1 MAKYSELTIN
11 SALMISITIFC
22 IVVIITMTFVS
33 YTETDRNLKSIYKKE
48 QLSAEDLFNKSSIYI
63 HRAYKLWDKTY
74 NPPMEMSMQLVSGAY
89 NRSGG
94 DPASM
99 NLSGIQQAISS
110 LTGFSM
116 NIYLVDK
123 NGIIIRTTD
132 IPQQG
137 LDFSKYPDFFSRLN
151 EIRNKSAFV
160 PDEIVTGFIKG
171 SPRKKFAYQPTGDH
185 QYIIEL
191 GINVED
197 ELRNDTNAL
206 SYDDLVRHVMKEY
219 PSINRIHLINSLFV
233 PEIGKEDYPGENL
246 DPSTQATVS
255 WVFDHKSRVEIED
268 QDNHTFTTYFYI
280 PHNIDQSPASAY
292 QDLVGKIIF
301 DTRAG
306 DEDSAHNLMV
316 HLILGIS
323 GSLAAIL
330 VGWIVSRRLSKPIT
344 RIVDEIDL
352 IACGDLTR
360 DISPSSHPELNRIA
374 DATRSMVERI
384 RSMIQ
389 DLEESESRYRSLFR
403 SSSDA
408 ILIIDGEIIRDANP
422 AAILLLSAEQ
432 EIVPGLN
439 INDICKPVGTIIGD
453 QAGSCADATTAPSP
467 ENESRVRENELS
479 TIINGQIRH
488 LNIRYSPVFAR
499 SGTMIQ
505 VRIRDITASYNLQEE
520 IKNRNIILEEQIQE
534 RTRALQMTIEDL
546 NAFTYTI
553 SHDLRAPLRRMY
565 ADVHFLKQHLPDSSD
580 YSLQFTRIHKN
591 LKFMDNLI
599 RDLLQFSQTS
609 RQPLIKNEVNM
620 NSLVAGIITEIHEGL
635 QGPDVRFQVEDLPA
649 AYGDYTLIRQAI
661 FNLLSNAVKFSDT
674 SRQNE
679 ITISGSLSRGKV
691 VYEIKDT
698 GIGFDNEYAGRIFDP
713 FYRLHQTGEYE
724 GTGVGLAIVKRII
737 TRHDGWIEIESEEG
751 KGTFVRFSL
760 G

>member
-63 HRAYKLWDKTY
+63 HRAYKLWDRTY
-74 NPPMEMSMQLVSGAY
+74 NPPMEMSMQVVSGAY

-99 NLSGIQQAISS
+99 NLSGIQQAIRS

-116 NIYLVDK
+116 NIYLIDK
-123 NGIIIRTTD
+123 DGIITKTTD
-132 IPQQG
+132 EPQQG
-137 LDFSKYPDFFSRLN
+137 LDFSRYPEFFSRLN
-151 EIRNKSAFV
+151 DIRNKTAFV
-160 PDEIVTGFIKG
+160 PDEIVTGFVKG
-171 SPRKKFAYQPTGDH
+171 SPHKKFAYQPTGDH
-185 QYIIEL
+185 RYVIEL
-191 GINVED
+191 GIDVED
-197 ELRNDTNAL
+197 ELRNNRNAL
-206 SYDDLVRHVMKEY
+206 SYEDLVMHVMKEY
-219 PSINRIHLINSLFV
+219 PSINRIHMINSLFV
-233 PEIGKEDYPGENL
+233 PDIGKEDYQNETL
-246 DPSTQATVS
+246 DPFTRATVS
-255 WVFDHKSRVEIED
+255 WVFDHKSRVEIAD
-268 QDNHTFTTYFYI
+268 PDNHTLTTYFYI

-292 QDLVGKIIF
+292 QDLIGKIIF
-301 DTRAG
+301 DTRVG
-306 DEDSAHNLMV
+306 DEDIAHNLMV

-330 VGWIVSRRLSKPIT
+330 VGWIVSRRLSTPIN

-352 IACGDLTR
+352 IACGDLNR

-374 DATRSMVERI
+374 DAIRSMVQHI

-389 DLEESESRYRSLFR
+389 DLEESESRYRSLFK

-408 ILIIDGEIIRDANP
+408 ILIIDGEVIRDINP
-422 AAILLLSAEQ
+422 AAVSLLSGEQ
-432 EIVPGLN
+432 EIMPGVN
-439 INDICKPVGTIIGD
+439 INDICKPIGTIIGD
-453 QAGSCADATTAPSP
+453 EAGLCAKVTSVPSP
-467 ENESRVRENELS
+467 ENRVFARENELS
-479 TIINGQIRH
+479 TIVNGQLRH
-488 LNIRYSPVFAR
+488 LNILYSPVFAR

-520 IKNRNIILEEQIQE
+520 IKNRNIILENQIQE
-534 RTRALQMTIEDL
+534 RTQALQMTIEDL

-565 ADVHFLKQHLPDSSD
+565 ADMHHLKQHLPDISD
-580 YSLQFTRIHKN
+580 FLLQFTRIHEN

-599 RDLLQFSQTS
+599 RDLLQFSQMS
-609 RQPLIKNEVNM
+609 RQPLIKNEINM
-620 NSLVAGIITEIHEGL
+620 NNLVAGIITEIHEGL
-635 QGPDVRFQVEDLPA
+635 TGPDIRFQVNDLKA
-649 AYGDYTLIRQAI
+649 AYGDYTLIRQAL
-661 FNLLSNAVKFSDT
+661 FNLISNAVKFSDAN
-674 SRQNE
+674 RLNE
-679 ITISGSLSRGKV
+679 ISMGSSLAGGEV
-691 VYEIKDT
+691 LYVIKDT
-698 GIGFDNEYAGRIFDP
+698 GIGFNNEYAGRIFDV

-737 TRHDGWIEIESEEG
+737 TRHGGWIEADSEEG
-751 KGTFVRFSL
+751 KGTIIRFSL